1 MTDPAHKPTFGD
13 TVTIETVGSDSAV
26 QRSSHAVARA
36 LLRPA
41 LELLARIAARH
52 PTARTHGFRAAN
64 FIELAA
70 YPLRP
75 SRGTRRRIV
84 MFEQFRAEWLWHKI
98 FPIRTRRRRA
108 PFCTFTAGRSF
119 SEVCTA
125 TGAWP
130 HALPAR
136 RGYRYWWWTIVSFR
150 WRISPIPSPMRWIP
164 TATCWTAGMRLAR
177 SCSPAIRLAAGWPSA
192 PPSRHATRAYRYRG
206 HSGHFTVG
214 GSRLFG
220 QARPSQRGSRR
231 HAVRLHSL
239 GSWGVGHG
247 SR

>member
-36 LLRPA
+36 LLRPT

-84 MFEQFRAEWLWHKI
+84 MFEQFRAEWLWHKDLPDPDQAAQGAI
-98 FPIRTRRRRA
+98 LYFHGGAFILGGLHSHRRMA
-108 PFCTFTAGRSF
+108 A
-119 SEVCTA
+119 
-125 TGAWP
+125 
-130 HALPAR
+130 
-136 RGYRYWWWTIVSFR
+136 
-150 WRISPIPSPMRWIP
+150 
-164 TATCWTAGMRLAR
+164 RLAR
-177 SCSPAIRLAAGWPSA
+177 ASGIPVLVVDYRQLPLAHITDSITDAVDSYRYLLDRGYAPGKIVFAGDSAGGGLAFSAALAARDEGLPVPGA
-192 PPSRHATRAYRYRG
+192 
-206 HSGHFTVG
+206 
-214 GSRLFG
+214 
-220 QARPSQRGSRR
+220 
-231 HAVRLHSL
+231 
-239 GSWGVGHG
+239 
-247 SR
+247 

>member
-84 MFEQFRAEWLWHKI
+84 MFEQFRAEWLWHKDLPDPDQAAQGAI
-98 FPIRTRRRRA
+98 LYFHGGAFILGGLHSHRRMA
-108 PFCTFTAGRSF
+108 A
-119 SEVCTA
+119 
-125 TGAWP
+125 
-130 HALPAR
+130 
-136 RGYRYWWWTIVSFR
+136 
-150 WRISPIPSPMRWIP
+150 
-164 TATCWTAGMRLAR
+164 RLAR
-177 SCSPAIRLAAGWPSA
+177 ASGIPVLVVDYRQLPLAHITDSITDAVDSYRYLLDRGYAPGKIVFAGDSA
-192 PPSRHATRAYRYRG
+192 GGGLAFSAPSRHATRAYRYRG
-206 HSGHFTVG
+206 
-214 GSRLFG
+214 
-220 QARPSQRGSRR
+220 A
-231 HAVRLHSL
+231 
-239 GSWGVGHG
+239 
-247 SR
+247 

>member
-64 FIELAA
+64 FVELAA

-84 MFEQFRAEWLWHKI
+84 MFEQFRAEWLWHKDLPDPDQAAQGAI
-98 FPIRTRRRRA
+98 LYFHGGAFILGGLHSHRRMA
-108 PFCTFTAGRSF
+108 A
-119 SEVCTA
+119 
-125 TGAWP
+125 
-130 HALPAR
+130 
-136 RGYRYWWWTIVSFR
+136 
-150 WRISPIPSPMRWIP
+150 
-164 TATCWTAGMRLAR
+164 RLAR
-177 SCSPAIRLAAGWPSA
+177 ASGIPVLVVDYRQLPLAHITDSI
-192 PPSRHATRAYRYRG
+192 TD
-206 HSGHFTVG
+206 
-214 GSRLFG
+214 
-220 QARPSQRGSRR
+220 
-231 HAVRLHSL
+231 AV
-239 GSWGVGHG
+239 
-247 SR
+247 